1 MCRRIAHLE
10 IDRLPTR
17 DLEAIA
23 AHSEESSK
31 NAFQHHVSLLR
42 YLERR
47 QDVRP
52 ESFNKLALITTD
64 LMELQFVQAELLV
77 FSKPGNMAA

>member
-1 MCRRIAHLE
+1 ME

-17 DLEAIA
+17 DPEAIA
-23 AHSEESSK
+23 AHSE
-31 NAFQHHVSLLR
+31 NHRRCIQHHVSLLR

-52 ESFNKLALITTD
+52 ASFNKLALITTD